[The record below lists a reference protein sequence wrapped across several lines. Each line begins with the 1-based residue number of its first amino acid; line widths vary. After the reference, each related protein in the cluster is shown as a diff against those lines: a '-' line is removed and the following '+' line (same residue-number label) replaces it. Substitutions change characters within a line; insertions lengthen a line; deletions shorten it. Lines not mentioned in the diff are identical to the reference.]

1 MSASQPRQTAC
12 GQCQR
17 YGGARER
24 ASRAGHGELNVSMH
38 TEQSSPVQ
46 SGSGGAAGTHPRGR
60 PPGRGIEPKAASGG
74 SLAKG
79 MEAVLVKSG
88 HPHMLTVSPCCVE
101 QAQDPRAEPASSSG
115 LPHPSHALGSGRVT
129 EAKEQW
135 RRVATGCQSV
145 KPSDHPHQVGLHLA
159 TGISPNVGRMA
170 AVIDDHATYRV
181 GDMGSGRIEVRVAT
195 RDDGG
200 AKGVTIR
207 TGCNKQL
214 HHVVWQSSGRG
225 PTVSR
230 APPRTRKRRDGEAD
244 ERLIWQQQLG
254 DHVTLYSADAGIF
267 PRRPPSG
274 HGRVGSE
281 AGRSWEASRPHL
293 PLQQKAPLSLL
304 SNRVGEGGTH
314 PRVDAC
320 CSTDV
325 VIRHIRT
332 ISRR

>member
-1 MSASQPRQTAC
+1 
-12 GQCQR
+12 
-17 YGGARER
+17 
-24 ASRAGHGELNVSMH
+24 
-38 TEQSSPVQ
+38 
-46 SGSGGAAGTHPRGR
+46 
-60 PPGRGIEPKAASGG
+60 
-74 SLAKG
+74 

-159 TGISPNVGRMA
+159 TGISPNVGGVV
-170 AVIDDHATYRV
+170 AVINDDTTDSV
-181 GDMGSGRIEVRVAT
+181 QEVNGGGVKVRVAT
-195 RDDGG
+195 RDDSG
-200 AKGVTIR
+200 AEGVTTL
-207 TGCNKQL
+207 TGCDKQL
-214 HHVVWQSSGRG
+214 HHVAWQSGGRG
-225 PTVSR
+225 PIVSR
-230 APPRTRKRRDGEAD
+230 APPRTRKRRNGEAD
-244 ERLIWQQQLG
+244 ERLIRQQPLG
-254 DHVTLYSADAGIF
+254 DHVTLYNADAGTF
-267 PRRPPSG
+267 PRRPPPG

-293 PLQQKAPLSLL
+293 SLQQKAPPSLL

-325 VIRHIRT
+325 VIRHVRT
-332 ISRR
+332 IPRR

>member
-1 MSASQPRQTAC
+1 
-12 GQCQR
+12 
-17 YGGARER
+17 
-24 ASRAGHGELNVSMH
+24 
-38 TEQSSPVQ
+38 
-46 SGSGGAAGTHPRGR
+46 
-60 PPGRGIEPKAASGG
+60 
-74 SLAKG
+74 

-88 HPHMLTVSPCCVE
+88 HPHMLTVGPCCVE
-101 QAQDPRAEPASSSG
+101 QVQEPRAEPARSSG

-159 TGISPNVGRMA
+159 TGISPNVGGVVAIISDDA
-170 AVIDDHATYRV
+170 AYNVCDV
-181 GDMGSGRIEVRVAT
+181 SSGGIKVRVAT
-195 RDDGG
+195 RNDSG

-254 DHVTLYSADAGIF
+254 DRRVTTSPCTVQTPVSSHVARHPAMGEWGPKQD
-267 PRRPPSG
+267 
-274 HGRVGSE
+274 E
-281 AGRSWEASRPHL
+281 AGRPAARIWR
-293 PLQQKAPLSLL
+293 
-304 SNRVGEGGTH
+304 
-314 PRVDAC
+314 C
-320 CSTDV
+320 
-325 VIRHIRT
+325 
-332 ISRR
+332 SRRHRFRS